1 MATETL
7 VAARTDRPTR
17 DDLRTRLRPVVDVV
31 AERVAAVDAGELD
44 VRPSLLELGA
54 AGLLGLGLPVD
65 AVPGQH
71 PEGRGTLADQAT
83 VIRSLARECTATAFS
98 VWAHRTAVGYL
109 AVWGS
114 DELRRQLLPSLLTGE
129 RTAATAMATAFQAAL
144 GLRELTVTARPDGT
158 GGFHLDGVIPWAS
171 NLFADGAAVVLPA
184 RTEDGRSLIVAIT
197 TDQPGVTLLP
207 YPELLALGTTAS
219 TTVKLAEVHVAP
231 YAVLTDRFLD
241 FLADVRPAFL
251 LLQTALCF
259 GLADASLD
267 AAAPRLTGTT
277 EILADDHQALRAT
290 AAQLD
295 ARFQHRLQAP
305 APADADLVDLRLRA
319 SDLAVAATRHEAAAT
334 GGAGYL
340 ATSATAR
347 RLREAAFLPIQSPTE
362 AQLRWELSRS
372 A

>member
-1 MATETL
+1 MMVSLATS
-7 VAARTDRPTR
+7 RTDRSADT
-17 DDLRTRLRPVVDVV
+17 DVRTRLRPVVDVV
-31 AERVAAVDAGELD
+31 AERAAAVDTGELD
-44 VRPSLLELGA
+44 VRPSLLQFGA
-54 AGLLGLGLPVD
+54 AGLLGLGLPAD
-65 AVPGQH
+65 AVPGQR
-71 PEGRGTLADQAT
+71 PEDRGTLADQAT

-98 VWAHRTAVGYL
+98 LWAHRTALGYL
-109 AVWGS
+109 ASWGS
-114 DELRRQLLPSLLTGE
+114 TDLRRELLPSLLAGE

-144 GLRELTVTARPDGT
+144 GLRELTVTARPDDD

-171 NLFADGAAVVLPA
+171 NLFADGAVVVLPA
-184 RTEDGRSLIVAIT
+184 RTDDDRSLIVALT

-207 YPELLALGTTAS
+207 YPELLALDATAS
-219 TTVKLAEVHVAP
+219 TTVKLSDVHIPAS
-231 YAVLTDRFLD
+231 AVLTDRFLD
-241 FLADVRPAFL
+241 FLSDVRPTFL

-259 GLADASLD
+259 GLIDASLD

-277 EILADDHQALRAT
+277 EVLAADHQTLRTT
-290 AAQLD
+290 AAELD
-295 ARFQHRLQAP
+295 VRFQRRLHAP
-305 APADADLVDLRLRA
+305 APADADLVELRLQA
-319 SDLAVAATRHEAAAT
+319 SELAVAATRHEAAAT

>member
-1 MATETL
+1 MAADTL
-7 VAARTDRPTR
+7 GAARTDRLTR
-17 DDLRTRLRPVVDVV
+17 EELRARLRPVVDAV
-31 AERVAAVDAGELD
+31 ADRATAVDAHDLD

-65 AVPGQH
+65 AVPGQR
-71 PEGRGTLADQAT
+71 PEDRGTLADQAT
-83 VIRSLARECTATAFS
+83 VVRSLARECTATAFS
-98 VWAHRTAVGYL
+98 LWAHRTAVGYL
-109 AVWGS
+109 AAWGS
-114 DELRRQLLPSLLTGE
+114 EELRRGLLPDLIAGE

-144 GLRELTVTARPDGT
+144 GLRELTVTARPDGA
-158 GGFHLDGVIPWAS
+158 GGFLLDGVIPWAS
-171 NLFADGAAVVLPA
+171 NLFADGAVVVLPA
-184 RTEDGRSLIVAIT
+184 RTEDGHSLIVAIT
-197 TDQPGVTLLP
+197 TDQTGVTLLP
-207 YPELLALGTTAS
+207 YPALLALDATAS
-219 TTVKLAEVHVAP
+219 TTIKLAEVHVAAT
-231 YAVLTDRFLD
+231 AVLTDRFLD

-259 GLADASLD
+259 GLADAALD

-277 EILADDHQALRAT
+277 EILAEDHEALRAT
-290 AAQLD
+290 TAQLD
-295 ARFQHRLQAP
+295 ARFEHRLQVP